1 MIQSGMNDPLEVSK
15 HLRGLVVDRLAKAGW
30 IKMAVFVDSKGA
42 SSIDWTPL
50 GIKRA
55 KQVYSILTELGYA
68 SERSEG
74 HRVGEFE
81 ILVELL
87 GHCRSHY
94 GRNWHNEQNL
104 D

>member
-1 MIQSGMNDPLEVSK
+1 MDDPIEVSK
-15 HLRGLVVDRLAKAGW
+15 RLRELVVDRMAKAGW
-30 IKMAVFVDSKGA
+30 IKSAVFVDSKGA

-50 GIKRA
+50 GIERA
-55 KQVYSILTELGYA
+55 RQVYSILTELGYA
-68 SERSEG
+68 RERFEG

-94 GRNWHNEQNL
+94 GRDWHKGQNL